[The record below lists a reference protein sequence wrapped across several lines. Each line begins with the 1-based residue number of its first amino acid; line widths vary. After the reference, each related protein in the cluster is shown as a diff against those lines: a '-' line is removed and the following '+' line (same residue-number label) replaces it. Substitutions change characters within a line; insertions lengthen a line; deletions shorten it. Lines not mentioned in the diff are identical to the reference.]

1 MVTHDN
7 FFYMFFLVF
16 LGFTKKKLNQISS
29 YLDLKHT
36 LKIIIFCFL
45 LSHQKNPITLCFNKN
60 NDGIGFHFSIFPCFL
75 KKLYIFL
82 KIYIFFNETQ
92 SFYIFYK
99 FIYFILFCM
108 TKYNICIYN
117 NKNNKNLG
125 SEMKSKEKEGD

>member
-1 MVTHDN
+1 MMKLDFIFQFSH
-7 FFYMFFLVF
+7 VF
-16 LGFTKKKLNQISS
+16 L
-29 YLDLKHT
+29 
-36 LKIIIFCFL
+36 
-45 LSHQKNPITLCFNKN
+45 KN
-60 NDGIGFHFSIFPCFL
+60 
-75 KKLYIFL
+75 YIFF
-82 KIYIFFNETQ
+82 KKYIFFNENQ